1 MVQTDRQTPLSPL
14 DHNYS
19 VVAKPHTVPVRDW
32 RTGLG
37 GGTEAGLGT
46 EFLAV
51 TRTEVDWGLSPRPQA
66 GTED

>member
-1 MVQTDRQTPLSPL
+1 MRDFCSSKPEAAAMGR
-14 DHNYS
+14 HA
-19 VVAKPHTVPVRDW
+19 AKPHTVPVRDW

-37 GGTEAGLGT
+37 AGTEAGLGT